1 MLPTDKI
8 RIECPKCGKPF
19 REHFRKIRGGFTMLC
34 PACKKPIAFDDASQ
48 DDAIRKALSA
58 ARKLR
63 QQPPSD

>member
-19 REHFRKIRGGFTMLC
+19 REHFRKIRGGFRMPC
-34 PACKKPIAFDDASQ
+34 PSCKKMLVFDDASQ
-48 DDAIRKALSA
+48 DDAVRKALSA

-63 QQPPSD
+63 QQGPPH

>member
-19 REHFRKIRGGFTMLC
+19 REHFRKIRGGFTMPC
-34 PACKKPIAFDDASQ
+34 PACKKTIAFDDASQ
-48 DDAIRKALSA
+48 DDAIRKALST

-63 QQPPSD
+63 QQPPSH